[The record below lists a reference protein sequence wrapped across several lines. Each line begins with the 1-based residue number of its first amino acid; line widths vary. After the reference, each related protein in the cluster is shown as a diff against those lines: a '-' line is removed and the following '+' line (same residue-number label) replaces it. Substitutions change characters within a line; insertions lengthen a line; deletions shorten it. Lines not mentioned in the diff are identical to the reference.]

1 MIFVN
6 LTMISFSD
14 ISADK
19 NHVSSRLSHTNI
31 QALNNL
37 LRSEIFVSEDR
48 QLQAAL
54 LILEYEPLSRIF
66 QDVGQAIRAGSSR
79 LAMINVSKPGFLAW
93 RDLPQVTWP
102 ILQNPPPV
110 ALPLPQALPDAAA
123 IPTEEVASSRLS
135 LEEEIDKF
143 HFEEEKSLKAPLI
156 NISDAEGELDRN
168 FGIHIPN
175 LIIVRPNNLDE
186 EEDSIAVN
194 KGDKSLREL
203 MAARGKES
211 MSKATLK
218 SQVPPPPPQIPIDLG
233 LKPNLDLK
241 KKRPVETLEKGEVG
255 PQKGT
260 KQQKEVLDTRDRRS
274 QFVDS

>member
-14 ISADK
+14 ISANK

-37 LRSEIFVSEDR
+37 LRSKIFVSKDG
-48 QLQAAL
+48 QLRAAL
-54 LILEYEPLSRIF
+54 LILDYEPLSRIF

-79 LAMINVSKPGFLAW
+79 SKPGFLAR

-102 ILQNPPPV
+102 ILRNPPPV

-123 IPTEEVASSRLS
+123 IPAEEVASSRLS

-156 NISDAEGELDRN
+156 NISDADGELDRN

-175 LIIVRPNNLDE
+175 LIIIRPNDSDE
-186 EEDSIAVN
+186 EEDSMAVN
-194 KGDKSLREL
+194 KGNKSLREL
-203 MAARGKES
+203 MAVRGKES

-218 SQVPPPPPQIPIDLG
+218 SQVPLPPP
-233 LKPNLDLK
+233 
-241 KKRPVETLEKGEVG
+241 
-255 PQKGT
+255 
-260 KQQKEVLDTRDRRS
+260 
-274 QFVDS
+274 